1 MSEETT
7 GNKKSKIR
15 ILLVLDSLD
24 YGGATRVNQDLT
36 HLYKRADFYVL
47 TGINNFFTSLRKE
60 FRCKNFFTFPV
71 WKRSN
76 FTSYLSTLLLT
87 FIRLF
92 QVLKNLDIDVI
103 VLNLPHSALGAILNP
118 LAWNKKKIFIFHGAW
133 DAERR
138 SLREFFYSRESR
150 KILQPRD
157 LFFEVKNKIE
167 YIIQKAAMQFSSF
180 VVVFSEY
187 SKSLVKNY
195 YKVGKEKIKKLPPI
209 INVFS
214 KDYYLPLR
222 KPGCVSF
229 LVPSRIEPRKGIHLV
244 VEAINLLHNMK
255 TERFEVVFTGPAL
268 SEGYLLYLIKRC
280 KETNLFNYVRFI
292 RVFGRKELF
301 ALYRKADCV
310 IMPSVDLETLGMV
323 TLESLS
329 CGTPVIG
336 FDRCATPEILRKVD
350 DRLIVAKL
358 SVKELAK
365 RMKWF
370 VNLSNKEKEVLARKA
385 MQEFRLFS
393 DRKRL
398 QSYLDELFGSQS
410 TRPTIIEPHP

>member
-1 MSEETT
+1 MKSTRE
-7 GNKKSKIR
+7 KSKVR

-47 TGINNFFTSLRKE
+47 TGINDFFPSLRKE
-60 FRCKNFFTFPV
+60 FRCKKFFTFPI

-92 QVLKNLDIDVI
+92 QVLKDLDIDVI
-103 VLNLPHSALGAILNP
+103 VLNLPHSAFGVILNP
-118 LAWNKKKIFIFHGAW
+118 LTWNKKKIFIFHGAW
-133 DAERR
+133 DTERR
-138 SLREFFYSRESR
+138 SLREFFFSRESKR
-150 KILQPRD
+150 ILQPGN

-167 YIIQKAAMQFSSF
+167 YIIQKVAMQFSSF
-180 VVVFSEY
+180 TVVFSEY
-187 SKSLVKNY
+187 SKSLVENY
-195 YKVGKEKIKKLPPI
+195 YKVRKERIKKLPPI
-209 INVFS
+209 IDAFN
-214 KDYYLPLR
+214 KDFRLSQ
-222 KPGCVSF
+222 KSECVSF

-244 VEAINLLHNMK
+244 VEAINLLQNMK
-255 TERFEVVFTGPAL
+255 TERFEVIFTGPAL
-268 SEGYLLYLIKRC
+268 SENYMLYLIKRC
-280 KETNLFNYVRFI
+280 KEMNLFDHVRFT

-301 ALYRKADCV
+301 ALYRKVDCV
-310 IMPSVDLETLGMV
+310 IMPSVDLETLGMT

-336 FDRCATPEILRKVD
+336 FNRCATPEILRKVD

-358 SVKELAK
+358 SAKELAK

-370 VNLSNKEKEVLARKA
+370 ANLSNQEREILAKKA

-393 DRKRL
+393 DRKKL
-398 QSYLDELFGSQS
+398 QSYLNELFGFQS
-410 TRPTIIEPHP
+410 ARPTIIEPHP